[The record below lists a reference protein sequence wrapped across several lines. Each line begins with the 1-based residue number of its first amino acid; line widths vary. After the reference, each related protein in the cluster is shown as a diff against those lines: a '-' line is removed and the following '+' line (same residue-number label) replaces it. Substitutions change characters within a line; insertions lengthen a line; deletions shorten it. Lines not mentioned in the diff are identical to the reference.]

1 MGIKFWGCTTY
12 LFQSFW
18 LYKIFEKD
26 LCFAIELLQGRNYYI
41 IAPRPAYHLGKNKNN
56 SITDFNIF
64 ACHAPTFTC
73 QGYKMSGISVPCVVL

>member
-56 SITDFNIF
+56 SLQIS
-64 ACHAPTFTC
+64 TFLLV
-73 QGYKMSGISVPCVVL
+73 MHPLSLVRAIR